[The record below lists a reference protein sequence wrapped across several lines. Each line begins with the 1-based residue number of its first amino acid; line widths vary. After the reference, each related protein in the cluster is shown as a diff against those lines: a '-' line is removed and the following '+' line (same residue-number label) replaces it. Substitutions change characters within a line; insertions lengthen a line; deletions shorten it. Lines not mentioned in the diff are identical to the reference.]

1 MSICSEREIGK
12 RLCLW
17 DWAVL
22 KDLEVKSL
30 LWSEVKLSTL
40 WVISPGLKI
49 MWAALL
55 PRQVP
60 GFHHSGGISK
70 PLQVENSIVRLC
82 KSQTACEPQ
91 VLGNSKGLSGI
102 RIWQS
107 SLWSI
112 FIWDH
117 DNIILKRWDH
127 SFAESSLRKDFA
139 TFLTV
144 KNSSLDQSK
153 CLMGWR
159 SNMLWLQS
167 VLLSPKLE
175 AFSFSGNTCHNP
187 SHMWHIRWYFL
198 SWSRLKIR
206 DTTITT

>member
-30 LWSEVKLSTL
+30 LQSEVKLSTL

-91 VLGNSKGLSGI
+91 VLGNSKGLSWI
-102 RIWQS
+102 RIWQV
-107 SLWSI
+107 
-112 FIWDH
+112 FIVVHFYLGPWQH
-117 DNIILKRWDH
+117 YPKEMGSFLCRGLPQKRFRH
-127 SFAESSLRKDFA
+127 FPRCQE
-139 TFLTV
+139 FLF
-144 KNSSLDQSK
+144 
-153 CLMGWR
+153 R
-159 SNMLWLQS
+159 S
-167 VLLSPKLE
+167 V
-175 AFSFSGNTCHNP
+175 
-187 SHMWHIRWYFL
+187 
-198 SWSRLKIR
+198 
-206 DTTITT
+206 